1 MSEPEAP
8 GGTRRDVDRVRG
20 GRESSAQGAWS
31 RRSPGPV
38 KRVLRNARRGARGP
52 EFLPRRGCLGSRR
65 IRPRIRG
72 SRLWVASTRGEQRAP
87 RPKLRDAAASR
98 YEEEERPESPESPAR
113 KALRQLLGK
122 KSRPGRGFH
131 AEASQEN
138 AAEDTHSSW
147 TVSGHRVAHVSTGEC
162 AISLGEA
169 KLRVLSKTMLASSTG
184 RSRAGRSVPHG
195 HPGEA
200 GGASCCSES
209 GLVAKTDDTTCIRH
223 GGKDCYSCNKASCGE
238 RHAPELTR
246 RGRRGRAGG

>member
-1 MSEPEAP
+1 MACDGTWTGCEAGGSHLPRALGRATVRAPLNAFSEMLGVGRAAPSFSRVVAAWAHGGFARAFGDRGRGWRRPAASSEPHA
-8 GGTRRDVDRVRG
+8 R
-20 GRESSAQGAWS
+20 SSATQPPHA
-31 RRSPGPV
+31 
-38 KRVLRNARRGARGP
+38 
-52 EFLPRRGCLGSRR
+52 
-65 IRPRIRG
+65 
-72 SRLWVASTRGEQRAP
+72 
-87 RPKLRDAAASR
+87 R
-98 YEEEERPESPESPAR
+98 YEEEERPESPERPAR

-169 KLRVLSKTMLASSTG
+169 KLCVLSKTMLASSTG
-184 RSRAGRSVPHG
+184 HSRAGRSVRHG

-200 GGASCCSES
+200 GGAPCCSES